1 MKSKKLLML
10 VALLLALIM
19 TPCVLAGCSGSGDDT
34 DGFASTTEDSVAES
48 SSDGQE
54 SNSQDNTDGAGDENN
69 KKPSQ
74 GENNNGDGSN
84 PSQDEN
90 NKDEGQK
97 PTDSADI
104 DNINNGWTSGWN

>member
-1 MKSKKLLML
+1 MKSKKILML
-10 VALLLALIM
+10 VALLLAFLV
-19 TPCVLAGCSGSGDDT
+19 TLCVLAGCSGSGEDT
-34 DGFASTTEDSVAES
+34 DDSTPVNEESIAES
-48 SSDGQE
+48 DSDGQE
-54 SNSQDNTDGAGDENN
+54 SNSQGNTDGVGDEND
-69 KKPSQ
+69 KEPSQ
-74 GENNNGDGSN
+74 GENNNGDGSD